1 MKTAIKTAPVLKP
14 VSLEEVKD
22 HLRITLGNTD
32 EDDYLQRLI
41 TAGTNYAQLFLR
53 RRLIT
58 QTWYYYPDD
67 FPRGDVIVM
76 PYGKLQSAGF
86 TLKYTGTDAVVHTMS
101 SDEYI
106 IDIIQDPGRVV
117 LDYGES
123 WPTESLYPSNPIV
136 IEFACGYGLTSASIP
151 EEIKQAILLSIS
163 DLYENREAVFIGQ
176 GFTLTKTGAID
187 QLLWPYRI
195 HTVIS

>member
-1 MKTAIKTAPVLKP
+1 MKTAIKTAPASKP

-41 TAGTNYAQLFLR
+41 SAGVNYVQLFLR

-58 QTWYYYPDD
+58 QTWYYYPAC
-67 FPRGDVIVM
+67 FPAGDVIVM
-76 PYGKLQSAGF
+76 PYGKLQTVTSI
-86 TLKYTGTDAVVHTMS
+86 KYTDTEGTESTMAAS
-101 SDEYI
+101 EYI
-106 IDIIQDPGRVV
+106 VDNKQDPGRIV
-117 LDYGES
+117 LDYGEV
-123 WPTESLYPSNPIV
+123 WPSDSLYPSNPIT
-136 IEFACGYGLTSASIP
+136 IEYVCGYGVTSASIP
-151 EEIKQAILLSIS
+151 EEIKQAILLFVS

-176 GFTLTKTGAID
+176 GYTLTKTGVID

>member
-76 PYGKLQSAGF
+76 PYGKLQTVTS
-86 TLKYTGTDAVVHTMS
+86 LKYTDYGGTESTMDS
-101 SDEYI
+101 AEYI
-106 IDIIQDPGRVV
+106 VDIKQDPGRIV
-117 LDYGES
+117 LDYGET
-123 WPTESLYPSNPIV
+123 WPSDSLYPSNPIT
-136 IEFACGYGLTSASIP
+136 IEYVCGYGLTAANVP